1 VTLTA
6 QGKELASRV
15 SKAFTILQA
24 ATEKISPNKDGAIIL
39 TCTISM
45 ASHWLSN
52 RMADILETQPGPLQL
67 TVDATPALRSIEE
80 MEADVAIRYLPVN
93 SDHTTMS
100 RCLIE
105 ESFLPLCTQRYLGQ
119 YGPINQPEDMLNAIL
134 IHSPW
139 YTVAG
144 RGDACWSEWFETFK
158 LSERCP
164 TPLLTF
170 TRVGCAM
177 QEVLMNGGIMIG
189 STAVGVDA
197 IREKPLVKIF
207 GDRYVLK
214 SPYEYRILWGES
226 ANTSPE
232 IRALIDKLLLAAGKN
247 PEFGDQGY
255 S

>member
-1 VTLTA
+1 MEQLYSHA
-6 QGKELASRV
+6 R
-15 SKAFTILQA
+15 FRWQA
-24 ATEKISPNKDGAIIL
+24 TG
-39 TCTISM
+39 
-45 ASHWLSN
+45 LSN
-52 RMADILETQPGPLQL
+52 RMADILETQPSPLQL

-144 RGDACWSEWFETFK
+144 RDDACWSEWFETFK

-197 IREKPLVKIF
+197 IREKN
-207 GDRYVLK
+207 
-214 SPYEYRILWGES
+214 S
-226 ANTSPE
+226 
-232 IRALIDKLLLAAGKN
+232 
-247 PEFGDQGY
+247 
-255 S
+255 